1 MKKYI
6 FFIFLSCV
14 SCSKNENDP
23 ITQVKET
30 FYYVGDD
37 TVKLSINFQM
47 IYVLFNK
54 DEYSETEALNVLKD
68 FPEIDIGNTLIKDK
82 IVFLTLKTGITEKDY
97 LNLLTKLNSVKSVSY
112 ATPSFLSGK
121 TKMFLTNHFFIRH
134 NMPES
139 DFQRFLE
146 QNLSKFSKVE
156 NYPPG
161 NLYSVNNISTGFE
174 SLDFANEI
182 NIKDGIE
189 YSEPSFA
196 LIFDNRY

>member
-6 FFIFLSCV
+6 FFIFLSCI
-14 SCSKNENDP
+14 SCSKKENDP

-30 FYYVGDD
+30 YYFNGDD

-47 IYVLFNK
+47 IYVQFNK
-54 DEYSETEALNVLKD
+54 DDYSETNALNILKN
-68 FPEIDIGNTLIKDK
+68 FPEIDIANTHINST
-82 IVFLTLKTGITEKDY
+82 IVLLKTGITEKDY
-97 LNLLTKLNSVKSVSY
+97 LTLLTKLNSIESVGY

-121 TKMFLTNHFFIRH
+121 TKMFLTNHFFIRY
-134 NMPES
+134 NMSES
-139 DFQRFLE
+139 DFQSFLE
-146 QNLSKFSKVE
+146 QNLTKFSKE
-156 NYPPG
+156 KDYAPG
-161 NLYSVNNISTGFE
+161 NLYSVNKISTGFE

-196 LIFDNRY
+196 LISNNK